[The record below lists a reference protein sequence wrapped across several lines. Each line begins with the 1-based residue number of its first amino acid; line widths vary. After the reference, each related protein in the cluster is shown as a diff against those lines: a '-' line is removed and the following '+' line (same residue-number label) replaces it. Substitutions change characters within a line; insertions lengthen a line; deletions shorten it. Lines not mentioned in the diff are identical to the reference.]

1 MPRDCEVIDWKS
13 ILNSV
18 IPAQAGIQGYCR
30 RTKDEDGYR
39 LSPV

>member
-13 ILNSV
+13 ILIYV
-18 IPAQAGIQGYCR
+18 IPAQAGIRVIAGEP
-30 RTKDEDGYR
+30 KDEDGYR